1 MPQAIAPGYY
11 WFTPK
16 EGLGHTGMPVEVRT
30 LDPKDRLAQDHNKN
44 FDLAV
49 FTIGHGW
56 YMPLEEFLQTGSLTS
71 LVKP

>member
-11 WFTPK
+11 WFTLK
-16 EGLGHTGMPVEVRT
+16 DVNGHTGMPVEVRT
-30 LDPKDRLAQDHNKN
+30 LEPKDRLEQDHNKR

-49 FTIGHGW
+49 FVIGKGW
-56 YMPLEEFLQTGSLTS
+56 YMPLEELLENGSLTP